1 MIFQHFN
8 LLSSRTVFEN
18 VALPLEL
25 ESESKAKI
33 QEKITALLDLVGL
46 SEKRDAYPSNLS
58 GGQKQRV
65 AIARALA
72 SDPKVL
78 LCDEATSALDPATT
92 QSILQLL
99 KEINRTLGITILLIT
114 HEMEVVK
121 QICDQV
127 AVIDQGRLVEQGTV
141 GEILQT
147 LKQN

>member
-1 MIFQHFN
+1 MWWSNERIRSCN
-8 LLSSRTVFEN
+8 
-18 VALPLEL
+18 
-25 ESESKAKI
+25 
-33 QEKITALLDLVGL
+33 
-46 SEKRDAYPSNLS
+46 DAIYS
-58 GGQKQRV
+58 
-65 AIARALA
+65 AI
-72 SDPKVL
+72 
-78 LCDEATSALDPATT
+78 
-92 QSILQLL
+92 I